1 MFAALKCAQ
10 ILVKASKEKGEIA
23 SIISTLISG
32 RLVACNENRLYQIKI
47 DAERCRRIRY
57 VTKMNIF

>member
-1 MFAALKCAQ
+1 MFAALKCTQ
-10 ILVKASKEKGEIA
+10 ILVKASKEKGEIV